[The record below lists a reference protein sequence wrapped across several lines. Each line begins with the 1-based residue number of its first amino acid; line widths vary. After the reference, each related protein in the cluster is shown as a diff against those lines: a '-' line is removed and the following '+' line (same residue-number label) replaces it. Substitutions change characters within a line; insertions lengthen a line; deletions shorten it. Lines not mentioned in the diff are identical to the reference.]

1 MGRTLLLLY
10 STACYVGFFA
20 TFVYAIGFVGCV
32 GVPKCVDTGV
42 AGATSQAILVD
53 MLLLGAFAVQHSIMA
68 RRWFKQ
74 RWTSIIPQAAE
85 RSTYV
90 IVATLLLALLMWQ
103 WRPIPALVWNIQ
115 GADARIA
122 FDALFALGW
131 IVLLSGTFMI
141 DHFDLFGLRQ
151 GWLAFRRREYTHPP
165 FTTAGFYRYTRNPL
179 MLGFIIAFWAT
190 STMTV
195 GRLLFAAAS
204 TAYIVVGVMLEEQ
217 DHAYWLG
224 ARYLAY
230 KRRTSMFIP
239 MPPKATP
246 EGQVATEDAAE

>member
-32 GVPKCVDTGV
+32 GVPKCVDTGAV
-42 AGATSQAILVD
+42 ASTSQAILVNA
-53 MLLLGAFAVQHSIMA
+53 LLLGAFAVQHSIMA
-68 RRWFKQ
+68 RRWFKE
-74 RWTSIIPQAAE
+74 RWTRIIPQAAE

-90 IVATLLLALLMWQ
+90 LAATLLLALLLWQ
-103 WRPIPALVWNIQ
+103 WRPIPAVVWNVQ
-115 GADARIA
+115 GADGRIA
-122 FDALFALGW
+122 FYALFALGW
-131 IVLLSGTFMI
+131 LVLLSGTFMI

-151 GWLAFRRREYTHPP
+151 GWLAFRHREYTHPP

-179 MLGFIIAFWAT
+179 MLGFIIAFWAAP
-190 STMTV
+190 TMTV
-195 GRLLFAAAS
+195 GRLFFAAAS
-204 TAYIVVGVMLEEQ
+204 TAYIVVGVMLEER

-224 ARYLAY
+224 APYLAY

-239 MPPKATP
+239 MPPRSA
-246 EGQVATEDAAE
+246 EGQVATEETAK